1 MGREASG
8 EMGSSG
14 TPDDPSLPT
23 VVCGHGVH
31 VRGDIWPCRSLQQKP
46 QRERDVWSTEWR
58 GGGGAVRLSDGSDA
72 GSPHGA
78 VEMEQ
83 QAHMEL
89 FAGKNRGCRERKRE
103 RRAIIKVAHPRCL
116 LRLLPRSARRDTW
129 RARDREDANVR
140 FPRRIHSIF
149 HKGKG
154 EGVDRDAWVG
164 GKIPP
169 TNKDETAGGN
179 FRLGYPWHL
188 RFVFVGGRARY
199 PRRFWA

>member
-1 MGREASG
+1 MGWTARWGGKRPARWVAG
-8 EMGSSG
+8 GG

-31 VRGDIWPCRSLQQKP
+31 VRGDIWPCRSLRHKP
-46 QRERDVWSTEWR
+46 QRESDVWSTEWR

-149 HKGKG
+149 LN
-154 EGVDRDAWVG
+154 
-164 GKIPP
+164 KIPMSCHV
-169 TNKDETAGGN
+169 
-179 FRLGYPWHL
+179 L
-188 RFVFVGGRARY
+188 FVANTKSQKEKEKKAHTLTFVSRN
-199 PRRFWA
+199 RRI